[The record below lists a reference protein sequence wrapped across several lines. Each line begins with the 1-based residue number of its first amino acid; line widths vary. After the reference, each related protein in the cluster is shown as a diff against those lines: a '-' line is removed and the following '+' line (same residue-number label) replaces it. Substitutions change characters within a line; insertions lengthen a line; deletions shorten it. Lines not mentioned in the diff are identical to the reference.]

1 MVWIMEKELLKEL
14 EDIQYQVNQYRL
26 LTIALI
32 NQNITKCN
40 IDKFLEEEFITT
52 IDGKFINYDYDL
64 YSWLKPDFF
73 KNISNKLISLE
84 TKLKKQQEIINKM
97 KSIMT
102 EELSFYDGENEEC
115 AVLENENKEEENE
128 NN

>member
-1 MVWIMEKELLKEL
+1 MEKELLKEL

-64 YSWLKPDFF
+64 YSWLKPGFF

-115 AVLENENKEEENE
+115 AVLENKNKEEENE

>member
-1 MVWIMEKELLKEL
+1 MEKELLKEL
-14 EDIQYQVNQYRL
+14 EDIQYQFNQYRL

-32 NQNITKCN
+32 NQNITKRN

-52 IDGKFINYDYDL
+52 IDGKFIDYDYDL

-84 TKLKKQQEIINKM
+84 TKLKKQQEVINKM

-115 AVLENENKEEENE
+115 AVLENKNKEEENE

>member
-1 MVWIMEKELLKEL
+1 MEKELLKEL

-64 YSWLKPDFF
+64 YSLLKPDFF
-73 KNISNKLISLE
+73 KNISNNLIRLE
-84 TKLKKQQEIINKM
+84 TKLKKQKEIINKM
-97 KSIMT
+97 KSIMA

-115 AVLENENKEEENE
+115 AVLENKNKGEENE

>member
-1 MVWIMEKELLKEL
+1 MEKELLKEL
-14 EDIQYQVNQYRL
+14 EDIQYQFNQYRL
-26 LTIALI
+26 STIALI

-52 IDGKFINYDYDL
+52 IDGKFIDYDYDL

-115 AVLENENKEEENE
+115 AVLENKNKEEENE

>member
-1 MVWIMEKELLKEL
+1 MEKELLKEL
-14 EDIQYQVNQYRL
+14 EDIQYQFNQYRL

-32 NQNITKCN
+32 NQNITKRN

-115 AVLENENKEEENE
+115 AVLENKNKEEENE

>member
-1 MVWIMEKELLKEL
+1 MEKELLKEL

-115 AVLENENKEEENE
+115 AVLENKNKEEENE

>member
-1 MVWIMEKELLKEL
+1 MEKELSKEL

>member
-1 MVWIMEKELLKEL
+1 MEKELLKEL
-14 EDIQYQVNQYRL
+14 EDIQYQFDQYRL
-26 LTIALI
+26 STIALI
-32 NQNITKCN
+32 NRNITKCN

-115 AVLENENKEEENE
+115 AVLENKNKEEENE

>member
-1 MVWIMEKELLKEL
+1 MEKELLKEL

-32 NQNITKCN
+32 NQNITKRN

-52 IDGKFINYDYDL
+52 IDGKFIDYDYDL

-115 AVLENENKEEENE
+115 AVLENKNKEEENE

>member
-1 MVWIMEKELLKEL
+1 MEKELLKEL
-14 EDIQYQVNQYRL
+14 EDIQYQFNQYRL

-84 TKLKKQQEIINKM
+84 TKLKKQQEVINKM

-115 AVLENENKEEENE
+115 AVLENKNKEEENE

>member
-1 MVWIMEKELLKEL
+1 MEKELLKEL
-14 EDIQYQVNQYRL
+14 EDIQYQFDQYRL
-26 LTIALI
+26 STIALI

-40 IDKFLEEEFITT
+40 IDKFLEEAVITT
-52 IDGKFINYDYDL
+52 IDGKFIDYDYDL

-115 AVLENENKEEENE
+115 EVLENKNKEEENE

>member
-1 MVWIMEKELLKEL
+1 MEKELSKEL

-32 NQNITKCN
+32 NQNITKRN

-52 IDGKFINYDYDL
+52 IDGKFIDYDYDL

-84 TKLKKQQEIINKM
+84 TKLKKQQEVINKM

-102 EELSFYDGENEEC
+102 EELSFYDDKNEEC
-115 AVLENENKEEENE
+115 AVLENKNKEEENE

>member
-1 MVWIMEKELLKEL
+1 MEKELLKEL

-40 IDKFLEEEFITT
+40 INKFLEEEFITT

-115 AVLENENKEEENE
+115 AVLENKNKEEENE

>member
-1 MVWIMEKELLKEL
+1 MEKELLKEL

-32 NQNITKCN
+32 NQNITKRN

-84 TKLKKQQEIINKM
+84 TKLKKQQEVINKM

-115 AVLENENKEEENE
+115 AVLENKNKEEENE

>member
-1 MVWIMEKELLKEL
+1 MEKELLKEL

-32 NQNITKCN
+32 NQNITKRN

-52 IDGKFINYDYDL
+52 IDGKFIDYDYDL

-102 EELSFYDGENEEC
+102 EELSFYDDKNEEC
-115 AVLENENKEEENE
+115 AVLENKNKEEENE

>member
-1 MVWIMEKELLKEL
+1 MEKELLKEL

>member
-1 MVWIMEKELLKEL
+1 MEKELLKEL
-14 EDIQYQVNQYRL
+14 EDIQYQFNQYRL

-32 NQNITKCN
+32 NQNITKRN

-52 IDGKFINYDYDL
+52 IDGKFIDYDYDL

-84 TKLKKQQEIINKM
+84 TKLKKQQEVINKM

-102 EELSFYDGENEEC
+102 EELLFYDDKNEEC
-115 AVLENENKEEENE
+115 AVLENKNKEEENE

>member
-1 MVWIMEKELLKEL
+1 MEKELSKEL

-32 NQNITKCN
+32 NQNITKRN

-52 IDGKFINYDYDL
+52 IDGKFIDYDYDL

-102 EELSFYDGENEEC
+102 EELSFYDDKNEEC
-115 AVLENENKEEENE
+115 AVLENKNKEEENE